1 MRLLENEP
9 NLTVQVQWRG
19 TELNLLRSREEPVER
34 FLQRLG
40 LSCSKQASKLLSG
53 PDKKKAKKEI
63 QQMQKK
69 TKGGAEAGVNTASSV
84 TVALFDANDEKV
96 AVGMPVAEAL
106 RRASHMEIEG
116 ERLPISVNPPSVQ
129 KLEVFGRAIVGC
141 PLSALIRCEFCDAA
155 SFKLKWLTQVAAGAA
170 GSVQIGLGNILWVP
184 QAAKGRTLSLEA
196 EPDPS
201 IVVTSRC
208 KATQRVGVVEEVPPG
223 WPDSRV
229 KAFGPRDPSKIRV
242 VSFNILAVPYARTQ
256 LATQIMYPYCPSPVL
271 DYAYRQPLIGRE
283 VHRLDGDIV
292 LLQECTYFTYLK
304 FFQPLFG
311 EQYHIRCSLK
321 ASHVSEGCLMMVRKE
336 SFEVLEEKDFLFRN
350 LFRTS
355 QAYRPQLEEVAAKWP
370 DFLDGILPRM
380 STVFQMSVLRH
391 KASCRILIVINTHLF
406 YHPNARHIRL
416 LQVMCI
422 LGQVQA
428 LREKHK
434 SEGGVLPHVILGG
447 DLNCLPET
455 GAVQLLLNGEVAS
468 DHGDWETSS
477 QFAWRDE
484 DAQDDEEECTPSRP
498 SSVPSMEAD
507 EADVVQP
514 LPQERWQKG
523 PGIGLRNPLGHL
535 RDAYSSTPQ
544 PFTNYVHDFS
554 GILDYILID
563 EGLQSDGCL
572 QAPSEQ
578 DLEPHGGLPSVLH
591 PSDHLSIA
599 ADLSFRSS

>member
-1 MRLLENEP
+1 
-9 NLTVQVQWRG
+9 
-19 TELNLLRSREEPVER
+19 
-34 FLQRLG
+34 
-40 LSCSKQASKLLSG
+40 
-53 PDKKKAKKEI
+53 
-63 QQMQKK
+63 
-69 TKGGAEAGVNTASSV
+69 
-84 TVALFDANDEKV
+84 
-96 AVGMPVAEAL
+96 
-106 RRASHMEIEG
+106 
-116 ERLPISVNPPSVQ
+116 
-129 KLEVFGRAIVGC
+129 
-141 PLSALIRCEFCDAA
+141 
-155 SFKLKWLTQVAAGAA
+155 
-170 GSVQIGLGNILWVP
+170 
-184 QAAKGRTLSLEA
+184 
-196 EPDPS
+196 
-201 IVVTSRC
+201 
-208 KATQRVGVVEEVPPG
+208 
-223 WPDSRV
+223 
-229 KAFGPRDPSKIRV
+229 
-242 VSFNILAVPYARTQ
+242 
-256 LATQIMYPYCPSPVL
+256 
-271 DYAYRQPLIGRE
+271 
-283 VHRLDGDIV
+283 
-292 LLQECTYFTYLK
+292 
-304 FFQPLFG
+304 
-311 EQYHIRCSLK
+311 
-321 ASHVSEGCLMMVRKE
+321 
-336 SFEVLEEKDFLFRN
+336 
-350 LFRTS
+350 
-355 QAYRPQLEEVAAKWP
+355 
-370 DFLDGILPRM
+370 M

-498 SSVPSMEAD
+498 SSIPSMEAD